1 MRISGIAK
9 PFQLL
14 IPSTLFLP
22 QMSLSDKVYKT
33 YPLMRSVVE
42 ELDDRFIIGLDAKV
56 LTDSRLIFFKIQ
68 KAFWYYKDHF
78 EKEIKDKKA
87 PGMSLEMFG
96 QLLIEESAVLSRI
109 YPHNLRESKYKE
121 WQDYLK
127 RVPRLGAICI
137 NPSLDKVLMI
147 QPFGRNRK
155 CLQFPRGKLHAG
167 EDHVKAAAREVWE
180 ECGIRIENLID
191 DSNFFESVIDTTLH
205 KLYVVYPV
213 MEELVPTIQC
223 NKEIEQILWHPIDE
237 LPGWTNLSSGWED
250 KNFFG
255 VAPFVPML
263 KNFIKRTRKERG
275 MVGQATIS
283 ILKRPQVPVQQVLK
297 QKLLPSVT
305 DEALSEGSADD
316 QLNSETFGNETS
328 DRWSFEDMISANEK
342 LGMRASTFDDKT
354 FDAQFSTVTTTK
366 KNGLS
371 IDGDAILRAFIDAWN
386 SK

>member
-1 MRISGIAK
+1 
-9 PFQLL
+9 
-14 IPSTLFLP
+14 
-22 QMSLSDKVYKT
+22 
-33 YPLMRSVVE
+33 MRSVVE

-78 EKEIKDKKA
+78 EREIKDKKA

-121 WQDYLK
+121 WQDYLR

-191 DSNFFESVIDTTLH
+191 EHNFFEATIDTTLH

-223 NKEIEQILWHPIDE
+223 NKEIEQILWHPMDQ
-237 LPGWTNLSSGWED
+237 LPGWSSSSSSGGGSSWD
-250 KNFFG
+250 DRNFFG
-255 VAPFVPML
+255 VAPFVPL
-263 KNFIKRTRKERG
+263 VKNFVKRTRKERG
-275 MVGQATIS
+275 MSGRPISTTGIS
-283 ILKRPQVPVQQVLK
+283 ILKRPPTINMVSLLASKPTPV
-297 QKLLPSVT
+297 
-305 DEALSEGSADD
+305 DEALSEGGDSED
-316 QLNSETFGNETS
+316 NMNVETFGKDAASS
-328 DRWSFEDMISANEK
+328 DRWSFEEMISANER
-342 LGMRASTFDDKT
+342 LGVIGSTYNDKT
-354 FDAQFSTVTTTK
+354 FESEFSTSLGGSSNLTTTK
-366 KNGLS
+366 KFFS
-371 IDGDAILRAFIDAWN
+371 PHSVIDGTAIVRAFIDAWN
-386 SK
+386 SR